1 MSHNIPYPENLIRVI
16 LYERVL
22 PDSMVLNKD
31 RIKGVEYALGTLT
44 ERQQMILKKRYADKM
59 TLVKL
64 ANEIGMTESR
74 ISAIEHKAIRDL
86 RCPSRLKYIVDG
98 YAAASGEIENCFAK
112 VVLCKHC
119 IYWGDEDGIRA
130 TDDGTRYARCRMHNV
145 EIPGGQH
152 VGWCPKESDYCSLG
166 ERKENSNGDKNN

>member
-1 MSHNIPYPENLIRVI
+1 MSHNIPYPENLVRSI
-16 LYERVL
+16 LNEREL

-31 RIKGVEYALGTLT
+31 RIKGLEYALGTLT
-44 ERQQMILKKRYADKM
+44 ERQQMILKKRYVDKM
-59 TLVKL
+59 TLAKL
-64 ANEIGMTESR
+64 ANEIGLTASR
-74 ISAIEHKAIRDL
+74 ISVIEHQAIQYL
-86 RCPSRLKYIVDG
+86 RHSSRLKYIVDG

-130 TDDGTRYARCRMHNV
+130 TDDGIRYARCRMHNT
-145 EIPGGQH
+145 EMLRGQR

-166 ERKENSNGDKNN
+166 EIREDVK